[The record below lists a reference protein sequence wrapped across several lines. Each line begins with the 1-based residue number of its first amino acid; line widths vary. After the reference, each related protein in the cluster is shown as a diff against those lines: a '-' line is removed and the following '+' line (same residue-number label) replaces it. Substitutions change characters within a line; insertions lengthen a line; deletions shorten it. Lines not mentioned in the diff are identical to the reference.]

1 MKSARTRTR
10 VVIYSNSKDIDTM
23 TIYGES
29 KDFYIVEIFEK
40 SDEVWSLSELMDYV
54 TFNDIKKILIPSCS
68 TLTRKPVEFINFL
81 NELNEAGIS
90 LVVYNNNIESLQDDG
105 TSNPSFNFLLNVWNE
120 FDMIQKRLTRE
131 RLEISYNHFRFRG
144 GRVGRKEGYRKKEPQ
159 YKMEYSRELNLLSEG
174 LSLKECKRKTGT
186 SINTLRKLKKM
197 FVYDII

>member
-23 TIYGES
+23 TNYGES

-40 SDEVWSLSELMDYV
+40 SDEVWTLSELMDYV
-54 TFNDIKKILIPSCS
+54 TFNDIKKILVPSCS

-90 LVVYNNNIESLQDDG
+90 LMVYNNNMESIQNDG
-105 TSNPSFNFLLNVWNE
+105 SINPAFNLLLNVWGE
-120 FDMIQKRLTRE
+120 FDTIQKRQTRE
-131 RLEISYNHFRFRG
+131 RLERSYNRFRFRG
-144 GRVGRKEGYRKKEPQ
+144 GKVGRKEGYRKKELQ
-159 YKMEYSRELNLLSEG
+159 YKMEYSRELNLLSAG
-174 LSLKECKRKTGT
+174 LSLKECKKETGT

-197 FVYDII
+197 FV